1 VRTYRNP
8 PDCPDPELPE
18 GFIFPAV
25 SEERSEAMIP
35 FVNALNKKPLI
46 FSVVPLRDTRTGE
59 KAHDERILRNLDAR
73 IKEFSDAL
81 KGKKR
86 LNAVSVPELVEENH
100 EGRPRYNSVYT
111 RKLSSGIASSLDIDA
126 IVNKVVV
133 HLESYSELS
142 GWIQETY
149 SLGIKNMVLVG
160 GNTRHHRYPGPAV
173 SEANVA
179 AKHVAT
185 ISGLDDLTIG
195 NICLPERR
203 NEARTMLY
211 KTMTGARFF
220 TTQMLFDSQRII
232 ELLREYTMLCS
243 EAGVEPATVLL
254 SFAPLRSVSDLNFLD
269 FLGVDLPTGPREYIL
284 DSGIPSEAPERS
296 ILNAVSIYSDVADSL
311 EGLDNSVQVGVNI
324 EQLTK
329 TNLPYSLRLLDRF
342 QEIIDMKGAEL
353 REVLD
358 RKL

>member
-1 VRTYRNP
+1 MRTYRNP

-269 FLGVDLPTGPREYIL
+269 FLGFNT
-284 DSGIPSEAPERS
+284 DSEEIHCGNCHHCHCCGDVYACGFCSGRITAIWNHDTHKACHQHFPGKSQLRQPFRNIP
-296 ILNAVSIYSDVADSL
+296 I
-311 EGLDNSVQVGVNI
+311 
-324 EQLTK
+324 
-329 TNLPYSLRLLDRF
+329 
-342 QEIIDMKGAEL
+342 
-353 REVLD
+353 
-358 RKL
+358 